1 MLSGLIW
8 FSIFLGGSSNKARQG
23 PCPAQALSS
32 CPSVF
37 WVGWQNFLLTSHLCR
52 ICPLRMVP
60 ETAPIAPLS
69 PKCQWQHWFVSAL
82 SEVLWSRHQFMW
94 SLRATTPLPYLWKMH
109 ILMRIPRFV
118 LLIIVNSDLQMT
130 RPLYNFFLC
139 IPFFWKLPETFGL
152 GLIHTPILIKH
163 SFDFPLFPSSLYQW
177 FSYISGMM
185 KKAGN

>member
-1 MLSGLIW
+1 
-8 FSIFLGGSSNKARQG
+8 
-23 PCPAQALSS
+23 
-32 CPSVF
+32 
-37 WVGWQNFLLTSHLCR
+37 
-52 ICPLRMVP
+52 
-60 ETAPIAPLS
+60 
-69 PKCQWQHWFVSAL
+69 
-82 SEVLWSRHQFMW
+82 
-94 SLRATTPLPYLWKMH
+94 
-109 ILMRIPRFV
+109 MRIPRFV

-185 KKAGN
+185 KKAGWELITKKQVVRNTICTIVLYLSSSKNDH